1 MIKAERVTANQRPKV
16 LQQVLGAV
24 GIQAGYYP
32 PPSEE
37 ELASMGSP
45 HTLGV

>member
-1 MIKAERVTANQRPKV
+1 MLATDEKSIVER

>member
-1 MIKAERVTANQRPKV
+1 MLATDEKSIVER
-16 LQQVLGAV
+16 LQAVLGPV

-37 ELASMGSP
+37 ELAGMGMP
-45 HTLGV
+45 HDLHS